1 MRKGQQIQRV
11 SRQIDVNNHT
21 LTIEEHTE
29 LENEAGAVVWDAALV
44 LLNYFCTDPG
54 LLQGKRCIEL
64 GAGTGVVGLTAAL
77 LGALV
82 VLTDLPIYLSGLERN
97 VQVNSLQS
105 FVSVRE
111 LQWGTDTD
119 SFGPPFDVIIASDLL
134 YDMRSIPDLMLT
146 IVSLSSS
153 DTVTYLAF
161 EVRPHVIRAAFQ
173 AMEAY
178 GLKAEEVTQSQLH
191 PDWQSDDIRV
201 FKLKLPQLGL

>member
-1 MRKGQQIQRV
+1 MGRRSCAPELLLHWHW
-11 SRQIDVNNHT
+11 SRGFDSCFAWCTSGVNRFANIPEW
-21 LTIEEHTE
+21 LGKKC
-29 LENEAGAVVWDAALV
+29 AG
-44 LLNYFCTDPG
+44 
-54 LLQGKRCIEL
+54 K
-64 GAGTGVVGLTAAL
+64 
-77 LGALV
+77 
-82 VLTDLPIYLSGLERN
+82 
-97 VQVNSLQS
+97 QVNSLQS